1 MDAGKIEKKFL
12 KGLKKHINSVIKEL
26 LELYPHPRIFIIGKG
41 SSINERDLIYGKVFA
56 MTHKCLYK
64 AIEDYDEI
72 VLIDEQFTS
81 LICPRRI
88 HTNKKNRTRNNPFSL
103 SILWL

>member
-1 MDAGKIEKKFL
+1 
-12 KGLKKHINSVIKEL
+12 
-26 LELYPHPRIFIIGKG
+26 
-41 SSINERDLIYGKVFA
+41 
-56 MTHKCLYK
+56 MTHKSLYK
-64 AIEDYDEI
+64 AIEDYDE
-72 VLIDEQFTS
+72 VVMIDEQFTS